1 MNSMEVTLLNWLY
14 NIVLSKLDI
23 LLKYILLVILGI
35 RRNHY
40 CVMGDNHSHK
50 VRISNQNLNQIYRL
64 KIFWMENMIKIRVNM
79 TIIIV
84 IDR

>member
-14 NIVLSKLDI
+14 NIVLSKLNI

-50 VRISNQNLNQIYRL
+50 VHISNQNLNQIYRL

-84 IDR
+84 IDG